1 MRLTVAAALAAA
13 TLICAEVLVEDD
25 FDDGTADGWLEMPTG
40 ATYEVVD
47 GRYHFYQ
54 ASTDTVYAG
63 SVTGDLYGSMS
74 VADYSIRAE
83 VEIAAGLMGGVV
95 SRFDMFAASGYM
107 LSLLTEG
114 GGVVAINRIDQG
126 APTALA
132 YTLTDIAYGQK
143 YWVRFEAADSLLGT
157 KVWTGEAADEPQAWN
172 LTVVDET
179 YGEPGSAGLFGLDTP
194 DAKAV
199 EMDVWFDDFLVED
212 VLTLDLPASTWGG
225 IKAGLD

>member
-1 MRLTVAAALAAA
+1 MRLAIAAAITVVA
-13 TLICAEVLVEDD
+13 LIYAEVLVEDD
-25 FDDGTADGWLEMPTG
+25 FNDGTADGWLEMPTG

-54 ASTDTVYAG
+54 ASTDSVYAG

-83 VEIAAGLMGGVV
+83 VEIDAGLLGGVV
-95 SRFDMFAASGYM
+95 SRFDMFTASGYM
-107 LSLLTEG
+107 LSLLTDG
-114 GGVVAINRIDQG
+114 GGVIAINRIDQG
-126 APTALA
+126 EAIAIA
-132 YTLTDIAYGQK
+132 YTLTEIAYGQK
-143 YWVRFEAADSLLGT
+143 YWVRFEAADSLLGA
-157 KVWTGEAADEPQAWN
+157 KVWTGEAADEPETWN

-179 YGEPGSAGLFGLDTP
+179 YGEPGSAGLFGLDIP
-194 DAKAV
+194 GARAV

-225 IKAGLD
+225 IKAGPH